1 MYEGQ
6 TALQIAGQVVIG
18 VFFIVHGVKNVHR
31 WQFNMERIT
40 AEGVPFPAA
49 CLVAGFTIQFS
60 GAFMVLFDTFTRFGV
75 VLLIV
80 FTVLA
85 SGLFHRFWEME
96 DPLRHEY
103 HFLLLTYNGFVIGAL
118 LLIM

>member
-1 MYEGQ
+1 MYEGH
-6 TALQIAGQVVIG
+6 TALQIAGQAVIG
-18 VFFIVHGVKNVHR
+18 VFFIFHGVKNVLL
-31 WQFNMERIT
+31 WQFNLERT
-40 AEGVPFPAA
+40 AAEGVPFPAA
-49 CLVAGFTIQFS
+49 CLVSGFIIQFS
-60 GAFMVLFDTFTRFGV
+60 GAFMVLFDTFTRLGV

-85 SGLFHRFWEME
+85 SALFHRFWKME
-96 DPLRHEY
+96 NPLRHDY

>member
-1 MYEGQ
+1 MYEGH

-18 VFFIVHGVKNVHR
+18 VFFIFHGVKNVLL
-31 WQFNMERIT
+31 WQFNLERT
-40 AEGVPFPAA
+40 AAEGVPFPAA
-49 CLVAGFTIQFS
+49 CLVSGFIIQFS
-60 GAFMVLFDTFTRFGV
+60 GAFMVLFDTFTRLGV

-96 DPLRHEY
+96 DPLRNEY